1 MLSSILAI
9 TAEPIALPHL
19 LGRFAAAAALAGAI
33 GFNADRSRRPA
44 GMRLYAT
51 AGLTGAAIALL
62 MVSNSATTSGTFEI
76 SPTASIVA
84 KATALLACSILFGLI
99 SLGLILQQ
107 SPYSRPTPGLTAATS
122 LALVS
127 ILGAT
132 VGMGHWRP
140 FLIGGAL
147 ALLLLKGGYFLRNRS
162 AKLEN
167 PR

>member
-51 AGLTGAAIALL
+51 AGLTGSAIALL
-62 MVSNSATTSGTFEI
+62 MVSNSANTSGFDT
-76 SPTASIVA
+76 SATASIVA
-84 KATALLACSILFGLI
+84 KASALLACSILFGLI

-122 LALVS
+122 LALVA

-162 AKLEN
+162 VKLEN

>member
-62 MVSNSATTSGTFEI
+62 MVSSSAATPGVFDGSA
-76 SPTASIVA
+76 TASIVA

-107 SPYSRPTPGLTAATS
+107 SHYSRPTPGLTAATS
-122 LALVS
+122 LALVA

-132 VGMGHWRP
+132 VGLGHWRP
-140 FLIGGAL
+140 FLIGGAF
-147 ALLLLKGGYFLRNRS
+147 ALLLLKGGSFLRNHS
-162 AKLEN
+162 AKLDN